1 MNSERIIYEDEFI
14 TKSERDFIL
23 KLYSQD
29 ELTQMINNITL
40 VKLRTRN
47 NKKRL
52 ALNRILNDLSIL
64 LIRTI

>member
-1 MNSERIIYEDEFI
+1 MITERIIYEDEFL